1 MQALIARDV
10 IGDFR
15 APDMMRFGFT
25 PLYIGEAEVRAAV
38 DVIADVLT
46 NRRWDSAEY
55 RRKAL
60 VT

>member
-1 MQALIARDV
+1 MQALIARGV

-15 APDMMRFGFT
+15 APDAIRFGFT
-25 PLYIGEAEVRAAV
+25 PLYIGEAEVRGAV
-38 DVIADVLT
+38 DILADIMD
-46 NRRWDSAEY
+46 NRLWDAAEY